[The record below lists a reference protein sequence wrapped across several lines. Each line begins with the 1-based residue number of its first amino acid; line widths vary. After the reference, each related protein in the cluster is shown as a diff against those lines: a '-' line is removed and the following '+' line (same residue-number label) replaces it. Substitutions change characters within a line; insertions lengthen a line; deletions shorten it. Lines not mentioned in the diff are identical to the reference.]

1 MDMAIAVPKGLMVI
15 LMDAA
20 LRFITDTRLQFA
32 AARRV
37 DGAWDGCRSRGR
49 KNWQR
54 RGAVE
59 TAAAMRRE
67 GGMRGG
73 G

>member
-1 MDMAIAVPKGLMVI
+1 MAIAVPKGLMVI

-37 DGAWDGCRSRGR
+37 DGAWDTRVARAEGR
-49 KNWQR
+49 TGSDAVRLRPR
-54 RGAVE
+54 R
-59 TAAAMRRE
+59 
-67 GGMRGG
+67 
-73 G
+73 

>member
-1 MDMAIAVPKGLMVI
+1 LDMAIAVPKGLMVI

-37 DGAWDGCRSRGR
+37 DDAWDGCRSCRSRGR
-49 KNWQR
+49 KNWER

-59 TAAAMRRE
+59 AATVM
-67 GGMRGG
+67 
-73 G
+73 